1 MQDATAM
8 AQLVQSGDARPV
20 ELVEEAIQRIE
31 SVNPEI
37 NAVIVPLFER
47 ALAEAEVATGP
58 FRGVPYVLKDMNV
71 AAGVPH
77 ASGIAGVKDAGY
89 VSDTDS
95 HFVASMRSAGF
106 VLVGVVNC
114 SEIGMLPTTE
124 PKAWGATHN
133 PWDVTT
139 STGGS
144 SGGSAAAVASSM
156 VPVAH
161 GSDGGGSTRIPA
173 SACGVVGLKPTRG
186 RASTGPAVRYA
197 DDVSG
202 NSHEG
207 ILTQTVRDAAAV
219 LDAVSGRHT
228 ADAYWTAP
236 TATPFV
242 SALAKDPTALRV
254 GVMSSDPMGVG
265 SFDPQIVDAVRRAAD
280 TLSSLGHKVEDGHP
294 AALARGGMT
303 GEFGQ
308 CFPVVVSRELET
320 FGRLIGRP
328 LTADEVEPFTWQ
340 LAEGAPSVTGMQ
352 YAAGVDSLRLHSAS
366 IQSWWEEDG
375 WDLLVSPVMPILP
388 PKLGEF
394 ERLQASGQVF
404 DLAGP
409 MTSLTVAFNV
419 TGQPAISLPLGMS
432 ADGMPIGVQLVAA
445 FGKDD
450 LLLQV
455 ARQLEE
461 AAPWIVRQPAVHA

>member
-8 AQLVQSGDARPV
+8 AQLVHSGEARPV
-20 ELVEEAIQRIE
+20 ELVEHAIQRIE

-37 NAVIVPLFER
+37 NAVIVPLFDR
-47 ALAEAEVATGP
+47 ALVEAEIATGP

-77 ASGIAGVKDAGY
+77 ASGIAGVKKAGY
-89 VSDTDS
+89 VSETDS

-114 SEIGMLPTTE
+114 SEIGMLPTVE
-124 PKAWGATHN
+124 PVAWGATHN
-133 PWDVTT
+133 PWDLTR

-144 SGGSAAAVASSM
+144 SGGSAAAVASNM

-161 GSDGGGSTRIPA
+161 GSDGGGSARIPA

-207 ILTQTVRDAAAV
+207 ILTQTVRDAASV

-236 TATPFV
+236 PATPFA
-242 SALAKDPTALRV
+242 SDLANDPAPLRI
-254 GVMSSDPMGVG
+254 GVMTADPMELG
-265 SFDPQIVDAVRRAAD
+265 SFDGQVVAAVRGVAD

-294 AALARGGMT
+294 PALASGGMAE
-303 GEFGQ
+303 EFGP
-308 CFPVVVSRELET
+308 CFPVVVARELET
-320 FGRLIGRP
+320 FGRLIGRT

-340 LAEGAPSVTGMQ
+340 LAQGAASVTGVQ
-352 YAAGVDSLRLHSAS
+352 YAAGIDSLRLHSAN

-375 WDLLVSPVMPILP
+375 WDIMVSPVMPILP
-388 PKLGEF
+388 PRLGEF
-394 ERLQASGQVF
+394 DKLQASGQVF

-432 ADGMPIGVQLVAA
+432 AEGLPIGVQLIAA
-445 FGKDD
+445 FGSDS
-450 LLLQV
+450 LLLRV

-461 AAPWIVRQPAVHA
+461 AMPWIGRQPAVHA